1 MRIPITSLEIDAR
14 IIELNNELRNT
25 GPVSFGTQA
34 FNSRPPSFQPPA
46 QEPPVLYSEPMQIDA
61 AVVSRLTPEE
71 KNRRFQE
78 RLCFRCGK
86 PGHVAKSCPLKS
98 GSRAPASGSR
108 FPGSRPQAPGSRPR
122 SKAVRTIVYDD
133 GEEEHFESGN
143 DQAQAQI

>member
-1 MRIPITSLEIDAR
+1 LPWNDEAKISAFRRGLSREIKQRLSFIDPLPLRLVPFVERCLKIDAR

-34 FNSRPPSFQPPA
+34 FHSRTPSFQPPA

-86 PGHVAKSCPLKS
+86 PGHVAKSCPL
-98 GSRAPASGSR
+98 
-108 FPGSRPQAPGSRPR
+108 
-122 SKAVRTIVYDD
+122 
-133 GEEEHFESGN
+133 
-143 DQAQAQI
+143 